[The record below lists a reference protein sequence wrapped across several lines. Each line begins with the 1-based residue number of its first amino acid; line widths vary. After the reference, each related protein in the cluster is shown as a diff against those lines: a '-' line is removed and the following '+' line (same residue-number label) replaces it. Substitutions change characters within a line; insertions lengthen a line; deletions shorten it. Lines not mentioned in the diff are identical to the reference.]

1 MDGSLPL
8 VFGIALAA
16 ALASPLGG
24 LLAIWLRPT
33 SLLLSLAV
41 GLAGGVLLGTFAF
54 EMIPTA
60 LEMVALPWV
69 VIGFTLGFGLVYLL
83 DLYVN
88 RWEVAGPEAD
98 QNGRVERD
106 HRRRKPRG
114 GSTSV
119 LAGGT
124 SLEEII
130 EGIAIGV
137 GAALAPGTALIVGL
151 AIVIDN
157 VSEAMSIGELIISQ
171 GQETRK
177 GRVMLWTSL
186 IGTSL
191 FCSAMLGWFLLR
203 DIPEGVQGLLFA
215 IGAGGMFYLTITDLV
230 PEAEAHQFQQSA
242 ALAVG
247 GGFLLIMVLSEL
259 M

>member
-1 MDGSLPL
+1 MEGSLL
-8 VFGIALAA
+8 LILGVALAA

-24 LLAIWLRPT
+24 LLAIWLRPS

-41 GLAGGVLLGTFAF
+41 GLTGGVLLGTFAF

-69 VIGFTLGFGLVYLL
+69 VIGFVLGFGLVYLL

-98 QNGRVERD
+98 QNGRVEAD

-114 GSTSV
+114 SNTSV

-124 SLEEII
+124 SAEEII
-130 EGIAIGV
+130 EGIVIGV

-157 VSEAMSIGELIISQ
+157 ISEAMSIGELITSEGQ
-171 GQETRK
+171 GQANR
-177 GRVMLWTSL
+177 RILFWTSL
-186 IGTSL
+186 IGVSL
-191 FCSAMLGWFLLR
+191 FSSALLGWFLLR

-230 PEAEAHQFQQSA
+230 PEAESHQYQQSA

-247 GGFLLIMVLSEL
+247 AGFLLIMVLSEL

>member
-1 MDGSLPL
+1 MDGSFYL
-8 VFGIALAA
+8 VFGVALAA

-24 LLAIWLRPT
+24 LLSVWLRPS
-33 SLLLSLAV
+33 SLLLSVAV

-60 LEMVALPWV
+60 LEMVPLPWV
-69 VIGFTLGFGLVYLL
+69 VIGFSLGFGLVYLL

-98 QNGRVERD
+98 QHGRVESD

-114 GSTSV
+114 SNTSV

-124 SLEEII
+124 SAEEVI

-157 VSEAMSIGELIISQ
+157 VSEAMSIGELISS
-171 GQETRK
+171 E
-177 GRVMLWTSL
+177 GRDKAPRRILMWTSL
-186 IGTSL
+186 IGVSL
-191 FCSAMLGWFLLR
+191 FASAMAGWFLLR

-242 ALAVG
+242 ALAIG
-247 GGFLLIMVLSEL
+247 GGFLLILVLSEL

>member
-1 MDGSLPL
+1 MEGSALIVP
-8 VFGIALAA
+8 GIALAA

-24 LLAIWLRPT
+24 LLAVWLRPS
-33 SLLLSLAV
+33 SLLLSAAV

-54 EMIPTA
+54 EMLPKA
-60 LEMVALPWV
+60 LEMAGLSWAVA
-69 VIGFTLGFGLVYLL
+69 GFAFGFGLVYLL

-98 QNGRVERD
+98 QSDRVKRH

-124 SLEEII
+124 SSEEII

-137 GAALAPGTALIVGL
+137 GGALDPSTALIVGI
-151 AIVIDN
+151 AIAVDN
-157 VSEAMSIGELIISQ
+157 ISEAMSIGELILSEDQ
-171 GQETRK
+171 GRAK
-177 GRVMLWTSL
+177 RRILFWTSL
-186 IGTSL
+186 IGLAL
-191 FCSAMLGWFLLR
+191 FASALVGWFALGR
-203 DIPEGVQGLLFA
+203 IPDAVQGVLFA
-215 IGAGGMFYLTITDLV
+215 LGAGGMFYLTVTDLV
-230 PEAEAHQFQQSA
+230 PEAESHQFQQSA
-242 ALAVG
+242 ALAIG
-247 GGFLLIMVLSEL
+247 AGFLLILILSEL

>member
-1 MDGSLPL
+1 MDSSFLMVFVVALVASL
-8 VFGIALAA
+8 AL
-16 ALASPLGG
+16 PLGG
-24 LLAIWLRPT
+24 VLAMWLRPS
-33 SLLLSLAV
+33 SLLLSISV

-69 VIGFTLGFGLVYLL
+69 VIGFVLGFGLVYLL

-98 QNGRVERD
+98 QNGRVRSD
-106 HRRRKPRG
+106 RRRRKPRG
-114 GSTSV
+114 SNTSV

-124 SLEEII
+124 SAEEII
-130 EGIAIGV
+130 EGIVIGV

-157 VSEAMSIGELIISQ
+157 ISEAMSIGELITSEGQ
-171 GQETRK
+171 GKANR
-177 GRVMLWTSL
+177 RILFWTSL
-186 IGTSL
+186 IGVSL
-191 FCSAMLGWFLLR
+191 FASAMLGWFLLR

-230 PEAEAHQFQQSA
+230 PEAESHQYQQSA

-247 GGFLLIMVLSEL
+247 AGFLMIMVLSEL